1 MFLETKRLVLREFS
15 PEDFED
21 VHEYSSDYENVKHMV
36 FGPNTPEQTREY
48 LEVKCVAEREAQPR
62 MHYNIALALKETGK
76 VIGGISLHMNW
87 RRDDAILGMVLNRHF
102 AGCGYMTEGLTG
114 ILRIAFEQLG
124 LHRVHA
130 ICDVKNPGAWRIM
143 EKTGM
148 RREGCLIRRGKSRPE
163 EEEPYFDQYEYAI
176 LAEEFADGGNFDG
189 NDHVPHAGQRY

>member
-1 MFLETKRLVLREFS
+1 
-15 PEDFED
+15 
-21 VHEYSSDYENVKHMV
+21 
-36 FGPNTPEQTREY
+36 
-48 LEVKCVAEREAQPR
+48 
-62 MHYNIALALKETGK
+62 
-76 VIGGISLHMNW
+76 
-87 RRDDAILGMVLNRHF
+87 
-102 AGCGYMTEGLTG
+102 MTEGLTG

-130 ICDVKNPGAWRIM
+130 ICDVKNPGAWHIM